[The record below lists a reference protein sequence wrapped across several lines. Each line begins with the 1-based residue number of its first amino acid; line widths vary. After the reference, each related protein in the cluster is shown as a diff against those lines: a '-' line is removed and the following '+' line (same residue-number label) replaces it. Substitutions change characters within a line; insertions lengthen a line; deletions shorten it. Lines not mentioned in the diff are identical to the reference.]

1 MLQSKG
7 QHKRFRE
14 KESSSVEVVKKKQE
28 EEKDYH
34 WQSHSWYVCVDL
46 FEPQLCLC
54 RNEMKKIIDQ
64 KKEWNKVI

>member
-34 WQSHSWYVCVDL
+34 
-46 FEPQLCLC
+46 
-54 RNEMKKIIDQ
+54 
-64 KKEWNKVI
+64 